1 MIEIWKNIKGYEGLY
16 QVSNFGRIKSLPRC
30 TTKGGIRK
38 LRIYSNG
45 YLYFS
50 AWKNGKVKMLLI
62 HRVVAQAFI
71 PNPNNCPQVNH
82 KDENKTNNCVSN
94 LEWCTAK
101 YNTNY
106 GSGKRRGANKESL
119 PVVCM
124 DLYGNEIKT
133 FSSITDAKKQTGANN
148 ISAVCKGKLK
158 TSGGFKWR
166 YKVNDQSTN

>member
-1 MIEIWKNIKGYEGLY
+1 
-16 QVSNFGRIKSLPRC
+16 
-30 TTKGGIRK
+30 
-38 LRIYSNG
+38 
-45 YLYFS
+45 
-50 AWKNGKVKMLLI
+50 MLLI

-166 YKVNDQSTN
+166 YKVND